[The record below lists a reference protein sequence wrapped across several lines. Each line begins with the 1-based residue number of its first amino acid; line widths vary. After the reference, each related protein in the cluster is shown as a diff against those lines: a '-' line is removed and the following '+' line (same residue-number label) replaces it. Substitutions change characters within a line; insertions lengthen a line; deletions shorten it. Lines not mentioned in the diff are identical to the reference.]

1 MDVEIIADYAF
12 TKSAG
17 PLWHEDEQALYWL
30 DIPMA
35 VSSDMCRKLENSAER
50 SKPIG
55 DIV

>member
-1 MDVEIIADYAF
+1 MEIIADYAF